1 MKFIRET
8 KKELTAED
16 TEITERKLVSHERE
30 SCAKLERVFSFLC
43 VLCALCGEK
52 RISVSGFSGLG
63 G

>member
-1 MKFIRET
+1 MKFIRKT

-16 TEITERKLVSHERE
+16 REITERALLSQERD

-52 RISVSGFSGLG
+52 RISVPVSPD
-63 G
+63 